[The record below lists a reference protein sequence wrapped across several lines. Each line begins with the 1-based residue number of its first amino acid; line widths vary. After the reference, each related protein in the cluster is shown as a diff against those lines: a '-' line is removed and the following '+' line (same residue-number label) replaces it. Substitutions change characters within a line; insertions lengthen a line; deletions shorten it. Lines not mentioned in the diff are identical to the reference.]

1 MLSELIISEYAVY
14 HDPPQLPLIVTPYRA
29 RGVQVEPALLA
40 LADPQDRLV
49 DVTLFIRCYVSQHT
63 LHFAVNKVQF
73 INLLF
78 RVFQNILNKIKRSSN
93 NTYDVKSSFA
103 SALKL
108 NKKSSDKTRIAERK
122 KIIILS
128 SILPA
133 GIINK
138 LMN

>member
-1 MLSELIISEYAVY
+1 M
-14 HDPPQLPLIVTPYRA
+14 
-29 RGVQVEPALLA
+29 
-40 LADPQDRLV
+40 
-49 DVTLFIRCYVSQHT
+49 
-63 LHFAVNKVQF
+63 
-73 INLLF
+73 F

-108 NKKSSDKTRIAERK
+108 NKKNSDKTRIAERK
-122 KIIILS
+122 KIIIFS